1 VRGLTAILCDEYTL
15 WCEVSFSLRFEGGR
29 ELNGSSVNRN
39 DLARAVYEVHGGL
52 SQAESQ
58 RIVDGIFEMIR
69 ERLLHGEKVL
79 LSGFG
84 CFRVRTRRERRGVNP
99 QTGESIVVPGRKA
112 IIFKPSRYL
121 KSV

>member
-1 VRGLTAILCDEYTL
+1 M
-15 WCEVSFSLRFEGGR
+15 
-29 ELNGSSVNRN
+29 LNGTSVNRN
-39 DLARAVYEVHGGL
+39 DLARVVYDVHGGL

-58 RIVDGIFEMIR
+58 RIVDQIFGTIR
-69 ERLLHGEKVL
+69 DHLLRGEKVL

-84 CFRVRTRRERRGVNP
+84 CFRVKTRKERRGVNP

>member
-1 VRGLTAILCDEYTL
+1 
-15 WCEVSFSLRFEGGR
+15 
-29 ELNGSSVNRN
+29 VNRN
-39 DLARAVYEVHGGL
+39 DLARAVYDVHGGL

-58 RIVDGIFEMIR
+58 RIVDQIFGTIR
-69 ERLLHGEKVL
+69 DRLLSGEKVL

-84 CFRVRTRRERRGVNP
+84 CFRVRTRKERRGVNP
-99 QTGESIVVPGRKA
+99 QTGESIVVPGRRA

>member
-1 VRGLTAILCDEYTL
+1 M
-15 WCEVSFSLRFEGGR
+15 
-29 ELNGSSVNRN
+29 NRN

-58 RIVDGIFEMIR
+58 RIVDGIFTTIR
-69 ERLLHGEKVL
+69 DRLLRGEKVL

-84 CFRVRTRRERRGVNP
+84 CFRVRERKERRGVNP
-99 QTGESIVVPGRKA
+99 QTGENIVVSGRKA
-112 IIFKPSRYL
+112 IVFKPSRYL

>member
-1 VRGLTAILCDEYTL
+1 M
-15 WCEVSFSLRFEGGR
+15 
-29 ELNGSSVNRN
+29 LNGTSVNRN
-39 DLARAVYEVHGGL
+39 DLARVVYEVHGGL

-58 RIVDGIFEMIR
+58 RIVDQIFGTIR
-69 ERLLHGEKVL
+69 DHLLRGEKVL

-84 CFRVRTRRERRGVNP
+84 CFRVKTRKERRGVNP

>member
-1 VRGLTAILCDEYTL
+1 M
-15 WCEVSFSLRFEGGR
+15 
-29 ELNGSSVNRN
+29 NRN
-39 DLARAVYEVHGGL
+39 DLARAVYEAHGGL

-58 RIVDGIFEMIR
+58 RIVDGIFTTIR
-69 ERLLHGEKVL
+69 DRLLRGEKVL

-84 CFRVRTRRERRGVNP
+84 CFRVRERKERRGVNP
-99 QTGESIVVPGRKA
+99 QTGENIVVSGRKA

>member
-1 VRGLTAILCDEYTL
+1 M
-15 WCEVSFSLRFEGGR
+15 
-29 ELNGSSVNRN
+29 LNGSNVNRN

-58 RIVDGIFEMIR
+58 RIVDQIFGTIR
-69 ERLLHGEKVL
+69 DHLLRGEKVL

-84 CFRVRTRRERRGVNP
+84 CFRVKTRKERRGVNP
-99 QTGESIVVPGRKA
+99 QTRESIVVPGRKA

>member
-1 VRGLTAILCDEYTL
+1 M
-15 WCEVSFSLRFEGGR
+15 
-29 ELNGSSVNRN
+29 NRN
-39 DLARAVYEVHGGL
+39 DLARAVYDVHGGL

-58 RIVDGIFEMIR
+58 RIVDQIFDSIR
-69 ERLLHGEKVL
+69 DHLLRGEKVL

-84 CFRVRTRRERRGVNP
+84 CFRVKRRKERRGVNP

>member
-1 VRGLTAILCDEYTL
+1 M
-15 WCEVSFSLRFEGGR
+15 
-29 ELNGSSVNRN
+29 NRN

-58 RIVDGIFEMIR
+58 RIVDQIFGTIR
-69 ERLLHGEKVL
+69 ERLVRGEKVL

-84 CFRVRTRRERRGVNP
+84 CFRVKSRRERRGVNP
-99 QTGESIVVPGRKA
+99 QTGDSILVPGRRSVV
-112 IIFKPSRYL
+112 FKPSRYL

>member
-1 VRGLTAILCDEYTL
+1 M
-15 WCEVSFSLRFEGGR
+15 
-29 ELNGSSVNRN
+29 LNGSSVNRN
-39 DLARAVYEVHGGL
+39 DLARAVYDVHGGL

-58 RIVDGIFEMIR
+58 RIVDQIFGTIR
-69 ERLLHGEKVL
+69 DHLLRGEKVL

-84 CFRVRTRRERRGVNP
+84 CFRVKTRKERRGVNP

>member
-1 VRGLTAILCDEYTL
+1 
-15 WCEVSFSLRFEGGR
+15 
-29 ELNGSSVNRN
+29 VNRN

-112 IIFKPSRYL
+112 IIFKPARHL